1 MVRTVYVKKRDNF
14 KDLILK
20 SELNQLLN
28 LNIDNLI
35 TYYRYEVDGLDD
47 EIFKKSVKFVFSEVQ
62 LDEVI
67 YTLDFSNLMFA
78 VEFLDGQ
85 FDQRADSAEKC
96 ISLLAEDTIAKVKT
110 ATIYSFEGNLSK
122 ADLDKIKTYI
132 INPVD
137 SKEAS
142 LISREEIQD
151 IEKDKITVDYLEGFN
166 KLTREGLNKFI
177 IKHSLAMDIE
187 DLELFQEYFIKQ
199 NRTPSIVELKVV
211 DTYWSDHCRHTTFNT
226 IFNQV
231 EIEDEKIKEVYED
244 YKNKKIE
251 LNSKKDDCLMD
262 IATIPSKIL
271 KNQGYNKDVEES
283 EEINACSIN
292 IKVDVNNKEEDY
304 LLLFKNETHNHP
316 TEIEPYG
323 GAATCIG
330 GAIRDPLSSR
340 AYVYQAMRL
349 SGCSDPREA
358 IEDTMANK
366 LPQRTIAKISAKG
379 NSSYGNQIGLA
390 TGLVK
395 EFYHKGYK
403 AKHMELGAVIAAA
416 KRENVVREV
425 PKKGDVIILLGGKT
439 GRDGIGGAT
448 GSSKAHD
455 KTSLD
460 TLGAQVQKGNAI
472 EERKIQRFFRNS
484 DITKKIVR
492 CNDFGAGGVC
502 VAIGEL
508 ADGLEI
514 HLDKV
519 PLKYENLKIEEIAIS
534 ESQERMAIV
543 VKKEFADYIISEAK
557 KENIEATVVAN
568 ITDDDKLTMLYE
580 NKVVVSID
588 RSFLDTNGS
597 KKYTD
602 IKINKQTLDYIKKT
616 DKSLEDYILEMFS
629 DINHC
634 SQKGLSDI
642 FDSTIGATNVLM
654 PYGGKYQKSKEQV
667 MCSRIPVEGSSDT
680 VSLMSYGF
688 DPYLVD
694 ESPFEG
700 SYLSVLSSISKL
712 IAKGANLDSIY
723 LSLQEY
729 FPSVKNDKERWG
741 AVTSALLGAYK
752 AQMDLKIA
760 AIGGK
765 DSMSGTFENLDVPK
779 TLVSFGVGVSKIE
792 KIKPS
797 LFMRENS
804 KIIYLK
810 MEENKREYFSKVESL
825 LNNENILSSYSIEKN
840 GIIDALVNMSF
851 GNHIG
856 IEINDYLDL
865 FDYEIGSILI
875 EVSENININDSL
887 EELGL
892 TYRLVG
898 NTKLE
903 YRLNYK
909 FEDID
914 LLNIEQISDCVLD
927 DVYSTKNKNEKVINK
942 DIDFYN
948 DKNIVFSTSK
958 IAKPKVLIPVFSGTN
973 CEYDSRFA
981 FEEVGAK
988 VEEVI
993 INAYNQ
999 ESLFESINQFS
1010 KSLDTSQ
1017 ILFFPGGFSFADE
1030 PEGSAKFI
1038 SSFIQSPKIAE
1049 SINKLYKEREGL
1061 ILGICNGFQA
1071 LVKSG
1076 LLPFS
1081 EISKVNNESPTLTYN
1096 ETNQHQSS
1104 LVKVRISSKNSP
1116 WLMHYEVGQ
1125 TFYVPIS
1132 HGEGKFVC
1140 DQIHLNNMI
1149 NNGQIVSQY
1158 VDFDNNPS
1166 MNLNFNPNGSVFAI
1180 ESIINQDGRILGR
1193 MGHLERSKK
1202 GLYQNIKEFEA
1213 DNLMFKGA
1221 ISYYK

>member
-1 MVRTVYVKKRDNF
+1 LNLDI
-14 KDLILK
+14 KDLI
-20 SELNQLLN
+20 
-28 LNIDNLI
+28 
-35 TYYRYEVDGLDD
+35 TYNRYEVDGINQEL
-47 EIFKKSVKFVFSEVQ
+47 FKKSVKYVFSEEQV
-62 LDEVI
+62 DEVLYSI
-67 YTLDFSNLMFA
+67 DFQELTFA
-78 VEFLDGQ
+78 VEYLDGQ

-96 ISLLAEDTIAKVKT
+96 ISLLAEDAKARVKT
-110 ATIYSFEGNLSK
+110 AIIYSFVGDLSK
-122 ADLDKIKTYI
+122 NDLDKIKTYI

-151 IEKDKITVDYLEGFN
+151 LEKDIISVDYLDGFN
-166 KLTREGLNKFI
+166 KLTREGLQKFI

-199 NRTPSIVELKVV
+199 NRIPTIVELKVV

-231 EIEDEKIKEVYED
+231 EIDDEKIKEVYED

-262 IATIPSKIL
+262 IATISSKIL

-283 EEINACSIN
+283 EEINACSVN

-358 IEDTMANK
+358 IEDTMTNK

-395 EFYHKGYK
+395 EFYHEGYK

-472 EERKIQRFFRNS
+472 EERKIQRFFRKG

-514 HLDKV
+514 NLDKV

-557 KENIEATVVAN
+557 KENIEATIVAN
-568 ITDDDKLTMLYE
+568 ITDDNKLTMRYE

-602 IKINKQTLDYIKKT
+602 VKINSQSLDYIKKT

-694 ESPFEG
+694 EAPFEG
-700 SYLSVLSSISKL
+700 SYLSILSSISKL

-741 AVTSALLGAYK
+741 SVTSALLGAYK

-779 TLVSFGVGVSKIE
+779 TLVSFGVGISKIQ

-810 MEENKREYFSKVESL
+810 MEENKREYFRKIESL
-825 LNNENILSSYSIEKN
+825 LNNDNILSTYSIEKN
-840 GIIDALVNMSF
+840 GIIEALVNMSL

-856 IEINDYLDL
+856 IDINDYLDL

-875 EVSENININDSL
+875 EVSENINISDTL
-887 EELGL
+887 EELGFN
-892 TYRLVG
+892 YKLVG
-898 NTKLE
+898 NTISE

-909 FEDID
+909 FEDVN
-914 LLNIEQISDCVLD
+914 LLNIEKVSDKVLE
-927 DVYSTKNKNEKVINK
+927 DVYPINNKNNSIINSSV
-942 DIDFYN
+942 DYYGE
-948 DKNIVFSTSK
+948 KNIKFATSK
-958 IAKPKVLIPVFSGTN
+958 IAKPRVLIPVFTGTN
-973 CEYDSRFA
+973 CEYDSRRA
-981 FEEVGAK
+981 FEEVGAN

-993 INAYNQ
+993 INTYNQ
-999 ESLFESINQFS
+999 DSLFESINHFS
-1010 KSLDTSQ
+1010 KSLDNSQ

-1038 SSFIQSPKIAE
+1038 SSFIQSPKVAE
-1049 SINKLYKEREGL
+1049 SINNLYKKREGL

-1104 LVKVRISSKNSP
+1104 LVKVRISSNNSP

-1125 TFYVPIS
+1125 TYYVPIS
-1132 HGEGKFVC
+1132 HGEGKFIC
-1140 DQIHLNNMI
+1140 NQIHLNNMI
-1149 NNGQIVSQY
+1149 KNGQISSQY
-1158 VDFDNNPS
+1158 VDFENNPT
-1166 MNLNFNPNGSVFAI
+1166 MDVNFNPNGSDLAI

-1202 GLYQNIKEFEA
+1202 GLYKNIKEYEA